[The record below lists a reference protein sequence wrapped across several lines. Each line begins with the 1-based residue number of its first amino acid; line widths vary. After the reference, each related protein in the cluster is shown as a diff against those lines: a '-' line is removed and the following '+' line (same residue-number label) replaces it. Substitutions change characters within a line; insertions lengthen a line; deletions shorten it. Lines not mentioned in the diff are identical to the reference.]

1 MGIMNS
7 LKNRLEEINEVKDAN
22 RETRSER
29 KERLDKSKEVY
40 CPKCLS
46 TDVSANKRGWK
57 LSTGLIGR
65 NKIMVTCLKCGN
77 KWKAG
82 K

>member
-1 MGIMNS
+1 MSLFDS
-7 LKNRLEEINEVKDAN
+7 LKNRLEEVNEVKDAN
-22 RETRSER
+22 GETRAER
-29 KERLDKSKEVY
+29 RERLEKSNEVF

-46 TDVSANKRGWK
+46 TDVSGNKRGWK
-57 LSTGLIGR
+57 LTTGMIGM
-65 NKIMVTCLKCGN
+65 NKVMVTCLKCGN

>member
-1 MGIMNS
+1 MSILDKMI
-7 LKNRLEEINEVKDAN
+7 NRLEEVAEVKDEN
-22 RETRSER
+22 GETRTER
-29 KERLDKSKEVY
+29 RARLRKSNEVY
-40 CPKCLS
+40 CDKCLS

-57 LSTGLIGR
+57 LTTGFIGS
-65 NKIMVTCLKCGN
+65 NKVMVTCLKCGH

>member
-1 MGIMNS
+1 MSMLDK
-7 LKNRLEEINEVKDAN
+7 LKNRLEEVSEVKDAN
-22 RETRSER
+22 GETRAER
-29 KERLDKSKEVY
+29 RERLEKSKEVF

-46 TDVSANKRGWK
+46 TDISANKRGWK
-57 LSTGLIGR
+57 LTTGMIGM